1 MATIISRKL
10 SFQNFLYVTLLIS
23 AVFFASL
30 IPSAE
35 ASSHYQ
41 GHSHL
46 HRHADSEKTVE
57 RRLDSNA
64 TGSLADAEA
73 IIAQAMIAVAAAN
86 KLRLDNPQRNHYV
99 FRTASEI
106 LSSLGAAPP
115 LDYGQNGI
123 VSAKRHLHHRSANV
137 SSVSASASSSNSSH
151 AYTISAELAEAARI
165 VAESKPPTG
174 STANLTISTMPLPG
188 TNDTNVMKQALIHP
202 DGLHG
207 WAPGVL
213 PSVID
218 SNNVSNGAVE
228 KRASSTYWLAN
239 MQQNGQ
245 SPFAPVGYKVWR
257 DVRDY
262 GAAGMLR
269 YSVFTRVED

>member
-1 MATIISRKL
+1 MATIISGKL

-23 AVFFASL
+23 TIFLASL

-73 IIAQAMIAVAAAN
+73 ILAQAMVAVAAAN
-86 KLRLDNPQRNHYV
+86 KLRLENPQRNQYV
-99 FRTASEI
+99 FRTAPEI
-106 LSSLGAAPP
+106 LSSLGVAPP
-115 LDYGQNGI
+115 LDYGQNGT

-137 SSVSASASSSNSSH
+137 SSVSASVSSSNSSY

-165 VAESKPPTG
+165 VAESKPPTE
-174 STANLTISTMPLPG
+174 STVNLTISTMPLPG

-218 SNNVSNGAVE
+218 SNNVSNGVVE

-245 SPFAPVGYKVWR
+245 SPFAPAGYKVWR
-257 DVRDY
+257 NVKDH

-269 YSVFTRVED
+269 YSVSTRVED